1 MKVLVTGASG
11 QLGTQVVRDL
21 RRDGYEV
28 VAAGRE
34 TMDLG
39 EPEDVAQK
47 IAAVQA
53 DWVINCAA
61 YTKVDKAEEES
72 AIAMTVNRD
81 GAAGVARGVADYGG
95 RMLHVSTDF
104 VFNGRQS
111 VPYTED
117 DTPDPLGVYGQS
129 KLRGEQA
136 VREILPNA
144 CVLRT
149 SWVYGVHGNNF
160 VKTILRLAGERE
172 ELRVVDDQVG
182 TPSWTTDISRAILAL
197 IGQGAQGL
205 WHFSNEG
212 VASWYDFAQAIVREA
227 AQLGFPVRAREIRAI
242 PTKDFPLPAKR
253 PAYSVLDK
261 QKIRDSLSWRIPY
274 WRDSLA
280 AMLKELKE
288 CKDY

>member
-47 IAAVQA
+47 IAAARA